1 MNRPLATAL
10 AACLGVCAFADVEYT
25 VRAVP
30 AAKTFAVSMTVTNPG
45 ETEKFNIPAWCPG
58 FYFLLDYNRRISD
71 VAALDENGGKLR
83 IQWAGG
89 HSFTV
94 FNPEKLK
101 FNVNYRVL
109 GNDPGLGFFRA
120 HLRSTSGFI
129 NGPSTFMYASNHM
142 LEPHRV
148 KFSLPPDWDIATAMN
163 SPKAGVYESEG
174 YDEFV
179 DHPIQLGKFVRR
191 KFEVMDIPFEAI
203 FVADGALRCD
213 PDEETER
220 LKQASVPAIK
230 MMGSAPFKRY
240 MYIVHLEVGDFSGG
254 LEHRAS
260 NVIAVANFKS
270 LRLDSLAT
278 HEFFHAW
285 NVKQIRPDMLGP
297 FDYSKEQRNPNI
309 WFSEGVTD
317 YYANIHAYQAGFLTR
332 SQLLDQLT
340 NEIEELQSSNV
351 RKRLTLEDVCKQTWE
366 NGGFG
371 VEDLSY
377 YTKGLVIGLVA
388 DAAIRTNSKGE
399 KSLDDLMRNFYERYA
414 LPKPGFGY
422 DAIKEEMIAL
432 GGAEMGEHYDTMV
445 RSTNE
450 MPYQLL
456 TGMGLRLAIPGQMY
470 SEPYYLLDSK
480 QRVINSASTNLVAP
494 LQDGDVI
501 VSAKYNGD
509 ETAMITYVRNGK
521 TETANVPV
529 RTYRAGDYRLQ
540 IDPYAKPEARARLE
554 EWLKIP
560 A

>member
-1 MNRPLATAL
+1 MNRTLASTL
-10 AACLGVCAFADVEYT
+10 AVSLGVCAFADVEYT
-25 VRAVP
+25 VRPVP
-30 AAKTFAVSMTVTNPG
+30 AAKTFAVSMTVTNPA
-45 ETEKFNIPAWCPG
+45 ESEKFNIPAWCPG

-71 VAALDENGGKLR
+71 VTALTEDGAKLKV
-83 IQWAGG
+83 QWSGG

-94 FNPEKLK
+94 SNPDKVK

-148 KFSLPPDWDIATAMN
+148 RFNLPPDWDIATAMT
-163 SPKAGVYESEG
+163 SPRAGIYESDG

-191 KFEVMDIPFEAI
+191 KFEVINIPFEAI

-220 LKQASVPAIK
+220 LKQASIPAIK

-240 MYIVHLEVGDFSGG
+240 LYIIHLEIGDFNGG

-260 NVIAVANFKS
+260 NVVAVANVNS

-317 YYANIHAYQAGFLTR
+317 YYAYIHAYQAGFLTR

-340 NEIEELQSSNV
+340 NEIEELQSSEV
-351 RKRLTLEDVCKQTWE
+351 RKRLTLEEVCKQTWE
-366 NGGFG
+366 NSGFG
-371 VEDLSY
+371 VGDLSY
-377 YTKGLVIGLVA
+377 YTKGLVIGLVS
-388 DAAIRTNSKGE
+388 DAAIRTITKGE
-399 KSLDDLMRNFYERYA
+399 RSLDDLMRTFYERYA
-414 LPKPGFGY
+414 LPKPGFAQ
-422 DAIKEEMIAL
+422 DAIKEELVAL
-432 GGAEMGEHYDTMV
+432 GGSSMGDHYDTMV
-445 RSTNE
+445 RSTKE
-450 MPYQLL
+450 MPYELL
-456 TGMGLRLAIPGQMY
+456 KGMGLRLTIPGQMY
-470 SEPYYLLDSK
+470 SEPYYLLDAK
-480 QRVINSASTNLVAP
+480 QRVTNAASTNLVAP
-494 LQDGDVI
+494 LQDGDQI
-501 VSAKYNGD
+501 TATKDNGN
-509 ETAMITYVRNGK
+509 ETASVTFVRNGN
-521 TETANVPV
+521 TQTVNIPV
-529 RTYRAGDYRLQ
+529 RTFRAGDYRLQ
-540 IDPYAKPEARARLE
+540 IDPYASSEARARLD